1 MATYSIKDLELL
13 TGIKAHTIRMWERR
27 YAIVEPARTQTNI
40 RYYSDGH
47 LKKLLNISILNSCG
61 MKISMLARL
70 SQDELE
76 KTVSEVMEKHKSPG
90 LLTDKLIV
98 CMVNFD
104 EKGCTDLLNG
114 SIAANGFDIT
124 LQKVIFPFL
133 DKLGIMWQT
142 SKILPA
148 HEHFA
153 TGLIRK
159 KIFYETELLGPNK
172 DNAPKIIYFLPEGEY
187 HEIVLL
193 GLNYFGRAKG
203 ISTLYL
209 GQSVPTED
217 IVTIGKQ
224 LNPKMFVFSAIF
236 PQPHKLEHLLKEL
249 ASNFPLSTLVG
260 GGAAMDEVKRKPKNY
275 AKLTSFVDFQKIIT
289 I

>member
-27 YAIVEPARTQTNI
+27 YAIVEPARTLTNI
-40 RYYSDGH
+40 RYYSDDH

-61 MKISMLARL
+61 MKISMLAVL
-70 SQDELE
+70 SLDELD

-90 LLTDKLIV
+90 LLTDQLIV

-104 EKGCTDLLNG
+104 EKGCADLLNG
-114 SIAANGFDIT
+114 SIAANGFDFT

-133 DKLGIMWQT
+133 DKLGVMWQT

-159 KIFYETELLGPNK
+159 RIFYETELLGPNK
-172 DNAPKIIYFLPEGEY
+172 DNKPQIIYFLPEGEF

-217 IVTIGKQ
+217 VIAIGKQ
-224 LNPKMFVFSAIF
+224 LNPKMFVFSAIL
-236 PQPHKLEHLLKEL
+236 PQPHKLELLLKEL
-249 ASNFPLSTLVG
+249 ATNFPLSTLVG
-260 GGAAMDEVKRKPKNY
+260 GGSALDEVKRKPRNY